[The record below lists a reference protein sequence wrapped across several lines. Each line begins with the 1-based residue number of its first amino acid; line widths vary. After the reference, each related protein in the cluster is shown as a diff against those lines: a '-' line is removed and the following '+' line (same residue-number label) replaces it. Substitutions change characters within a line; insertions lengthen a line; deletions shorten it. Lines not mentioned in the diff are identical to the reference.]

1 MHSRGLAMA
10 LTRHKLGDLI
20 QPIDVRNNSNLG
32 IEYVRGISTGKEFI
46 DTKANLDGVSL
57 NSYKIVKH
65 NDFAYVSDTSRR
77 GDKIAIAYNNN
88 NQNLLISSIYT
99 VFRVKKENL
108 LIPYYLFIYFNRP
121 EFDRYSRYNSWGSAR
136 ETFSWDD
143 FCDIDIEL
151 PSISIQQKYVDIYN
165 AMLANPAN
173 FGDDNSFNLKLV
185 CDAYIEN
192 LRREIPCEAIGPYIE
207 EKNEK
212 NDNNM
217 ITLFQG
223 VNVDHVFTDPKRIA
237 ENSENGSVV
246 RTGQFAFNKVMKAHN
261 TKLPIALREGPDCV
275 VSNSYQVFEVCDKDK
290 LLPKYLLLWMNR
302 SETQR
307 YAGFISVGTTR
318 DIFSFSDMKQIAIPI
333 PSKKLQQCIIDIFS
347 CYQARCLINDK
358 LKSQI
363 KDICPILIKGS
374 IEEGKKSMEK

>member
-165 AMLANPAN
+165 AMLANQKSYEH
-173 FGDDNSFNLKLV
+173 GLDDLKLV

-207 EKNEK
+207 EKKKK